1 MRLLTAELDSEF
13 ATILSDERVQRV
25 DIATAW
31 ATVGPA
37 LESLEE
43 VGKQR
48 HVRVRA
54 LVGVAG
60 GHTNPC
66 ALERLRELGQVRLV
80 DGGSGLFHVKLYL
93 FRGRRTSIA
102 WIGSANF
109 TCPGFEKNEE
119 ILLETTATADV
130 ADWFER
136 RWKGIDATQS
146 RKRLREYCKTWKPPA
161 TPSPDDVDESDRST
175 SDARCTNK
183 QESASDDVD
192 NDRIAF
198 VQEGKRPTPL
208 VGGGHMGEPPQ
219 GIVRIAG
226 KSYRYESAQ
235 EAQKLVF
242 DELQRRDESFLTRC
256 NNDDRFHRKTTH
268 FIARRKRGLGSKR
281 FRKYPQKI
289 GNGWWMAVQTT
300 TPEKWKLILW
310 AAENAG
316 LRVDVEGEYWSRKAK
331 DMKVGF

>member
-93 FRGRRTSIA
+93 FRGRRTSNRVDWQCQFHLPRIR
-102 WIGSANF
+102 
-109 TCPGFEKNEE
+109 EE
-119 ILLETTATADV
+119 RGNSPRDDRYGGRSRLVRASLERNRRYTVAQTVAGVLQDMETT
-130 ADWFER
+130 
-136 RWKGIDATQS
+136 
-146 RKRLREYCKTWKPPA
+146 
-161 TPSPDDVDESDRST
+161 
-175 SDARCTNK
+175 
-183 QESASDDVD
+183 
-192 NDRIAF
+192 
-198 VQEGKRPTPL
+198 
-208 VGGGHMGEPPQ
+208 
-219 GIVRIAG
+219 
-226 KSYRYESAQ
+226 RYTFA
-235 EAQKLVF
+235 
-242 DELQRRDESFLTRC
+242 
-256 NNDDRFHRKTTH
+256 
-268 FIARRKRGLGSKR
+268 
-281 FRKYPQKI
+281 
-289 GNGWWMAVQTT
+289 
-300 TPEKWKLILW
+300 
-310 AAENAG
+310 
-316 LRVDVEGEYWSRKAK
+316 
-331 DMKVGF
+331 